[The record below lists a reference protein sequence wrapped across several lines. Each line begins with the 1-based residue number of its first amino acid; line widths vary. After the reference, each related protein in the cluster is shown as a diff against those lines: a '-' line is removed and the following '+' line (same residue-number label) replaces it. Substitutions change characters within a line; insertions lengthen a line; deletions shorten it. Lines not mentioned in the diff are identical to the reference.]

1 MANIYDYINNV
12 ADKDGLITGINYN
25 MQESPTTSAY
35 HQIAAQ
41 DNPDYAQAIGDIYRY
56 GDINRVNFNLG
67 MNVLA
72 GLNNKKYLEK
82 VQKEQRAY
90 AEQLA
95 DKKFEQQK
103 ELVKLKNMFALR
115 NLAPRLSAPRTATP
129 NNTYINSKGETIERP
144 EDYKY
149 TIAEEI
155 EQKDLP
161 KAQNLYTT
169 EGFSGSNINNY
180 NQNIAN
186 DQKMYLDLMYNALND
201 PQKYPGT
208 SKIETNY
215 LMNKLIN
222 DYINKVNAYNA
233 QQKQLIEN
241 SNRDVDEYSG
251 NNYITNKILE
261 LEDPYNPS
269 FGVVNNKN
277 RMLKEFLEQN
287 NARIPVNGWE
297 TSPDIQQI
305 YLNLLNNNIDLNYK
319 YPITNNNGEV
329 FLYDILNGTIDE
341 VLIDNNGI
349 HTNTINSITNL
360 DSPKEEVE
368 ESIAKPV
375 SIQELR
381 EYFNG

>member
-12 ADKDGLITGINYN
+12 ADSDELVTGINYN

-56 GDINRVNFNLG
+56 GDINRANFNLG

-72 GLNNKKYLEK
+72 GLSNKKYLEK
-82 VQKEQRAY
+82 IQQDQRAY

-95 DKKFEQQK
+95 DKKFEREK
-103 ELVKLKNMFALR
+103 ELFKLKNMFALR
-115 NLAPRLSAPRTATP
+115 NLAPRLNTTG
-129 NNTYINSKGETIERP
+129 NNKNVTINNNGEAIQKP

-149 TIAEEI
+149 TIAEKI

-169 EGFSGSNINNY
+169 EGFSGSNIDNYDPENTNN
-180 NQNIAN
+180 
-186 DQKMYLDLMYNALND
+186 QKMYLDLMYNALND

-215 LMNKLIN
+215 LMNKLID

-233 QQKQLIEN
+233 QQNQLIEN

-269 FGVVNNKN
+269 FGTVNNKN

-287 NARIPVNGWE
+287 NAQIPVNGWE
-297 TSPDIQQI
+297 TSPDMQQI
-305 YLNLLNNNIDLNYK
+305 YLNLLNNNIDLDYK

-360 DSPKEEVE
+360 GLPKEKVE
-368 ESIAKPV
+368 ETISKPV

-381 EYFNG
+381 DYFNG